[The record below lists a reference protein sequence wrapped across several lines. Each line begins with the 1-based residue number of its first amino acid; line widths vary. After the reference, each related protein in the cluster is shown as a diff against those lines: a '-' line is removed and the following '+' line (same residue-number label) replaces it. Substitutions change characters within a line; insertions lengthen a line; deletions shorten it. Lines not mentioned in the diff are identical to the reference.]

1 MYGKHDVPFTIEQEG
16 ITLSIKKISESSCYY
31 SRTYLEERVEKSLF
45 ISKGDIFINPI
56 EPLNTPKAMTPY
68 LCIEFDKMLFIEPK
82 ATKKIFL
89 TFPIEIAVF
98 IRLNKIFN
106 IVDTFSVAKQ
116 KFTLYGEP
124 KNGVICKYWKS
135 EVYETMPS
143 PDPIHEGIIELNL
156 FSSSADWEQVTKAVF
171 NAYGMKVFYSSHLV
185 GMKAKMRVEDDG
197 IAETEFQDSSPE
209 RGMKKSLEAF
219 PARKLSMV
227 TTNFIMEYGL

>member
-1 MYGKHDVPFTIEQEG
+1 MYGKHDVPFTIKREG
-16 ITLSIKKISESSCYY
+16 ITLSIEKMSENSCYY
-31 SRTYLEERVEKSLF
+31 SRTYLEEKVEKTLI
-45 ISKGDIFINPI
+45 ISKGEIFVNPV
-56 EPLNTPKAMTPY
+56 EPLNTPRAMTPY
-68 LCIEFDKMLFIEPK
+68 LLIEFDKTLLIEPK

-106 IVDTFSVAKQ
+106 VIDTFSVSKQ

-143 PDPIHEGIIELNL
+143 PNPMHEGIIELNL
-156 FSSSADWEQVTKAVF
+156 SSSSADWEQVTKAVF
-171 NAYGMKVFYSSHLV
+171 NAYGMKVFYSSPLV
-185 GMKAKMRVEDDG
+185 GMKAKMKVEDDG

-227 TTNFIMEYGL
+227 ATNFIMEYGL